1 MKMKIF
7 IVYGIVVCILFLA
20 AGTRGYVISSMTQSA
35 KWGPQGHSMYHK

>member
-7 IVYGIVVCILFLA
+7 IVYGIVICFLFFA
-20 AGTRGYVISSMTQSA
+20 AGTRGYVISSMMQAA